1 MNENQMNAIVK
12 VTWLIAEAQ
21 EILENLAGD
30 IPDEKIGNAID
41 SAHEYLWD
49 ISGNMW
55 AIIDNRPEDIEEL

>member
-12 VTWLIAEAQ
+12 VTGLIAEAR

-30 IPDEKIGNAID
+30 IPDEKISNAID
-41 SAHEYLWD
+41 SAHECLWD

-55 AIIDNRPEDIEEL
+55 AIIDNRPEDIEEY